1 MLFTTHSS
9 ECQRPAIEGRT
20 ACPCPPGGV
29 SPSWY
34 VGCKVAVEFLA
45 SLVLL
50 VLTLPFLL
58 LAALLVK
65 LTSRGPAF
73 YSQTRLGKDGRPY
86 IIHKV
91 RTMVHNCEL
100 HSGARWSTP
109 HDPRIT
115 PLGRFLRASH
125 VDELPQLWNVLCGDM
140 SLVGPRP
147 ERPEFVPQLE
157 RALPHYRDR
166 LKVRPGITGLAQI
179 QLPPDTDLS
188 SVRRKLRYDL
198 YYLRHLSL
206 LLDLKI
212 MVCTGCKLFGIPFR
226 LSGPLLGVPR
236 AEAVEGTKDTPCGAP
251 GLPRL
256 ELRTNDTPCDA
267 PGAVRPEPFS
277 PTVKP
282 NSK

>member
-1 MLFTTHSS
+1 LTSGLDSIHVLYLVDLMLFTTHTP
-9 ECQRPAIEGRT
+9 ECQRPTVRGPDV
-20 ACPCPPGGV
+20 CPCQSEAV
-29 SPSWY
+29 STSWY
-34 VGCKVAVEFLA
+34 VHCKTALEFVAA
-45 SLVLL
+45 LVLL

-86 IIHKV
+86 LIYKV
-91 RTMVHNCEL
+91 RTMVHNAEL
-100 HSGARWSTP
+100 HGGPRWSTP

-115 PLGRFLRASH
+115 PLGRLLRITH
-125 VDELPQLWNVLCGDM
+125 LDELPQLWNVLRGDM

-157 RALPHYRDR
+157 RALPHYRER
-166 LKVRPGITGLAQI
+166 LRVRPGITGLAQI

-198 YYLRHLSL
+198 YYLGHISP

-212 MVCTGCKLFGIPFR
+212 MVCTGCKLLSIPFR

-236 AEAVEGTKDTPCGAP
+236 EEIVEGARNTPSED
-251 GLPRL
+251 RSV
-256 ELRTNDTPCDA
+256 LR
-267 PGAVRPEPFS
+267 
-277 PTVKP
+277 K
-282 NSK
+282 

>member
-1 MLFTTHSS
+1 
-9 ECQRPAIEGRT
+9 
-20 ACPCPPGGV
+20 
-29 SPSWY
+29 
-34 VGCKVAVEFLA
+34 
-45 SLVLL
+45 
-50 VLTLPFLL
+50 
-58 LAALLVK
+58 
-65 LTSRGPAF
+65 
-73 YSQTRLGKDGRPY
+73 
-86 IIHKV
+86 V